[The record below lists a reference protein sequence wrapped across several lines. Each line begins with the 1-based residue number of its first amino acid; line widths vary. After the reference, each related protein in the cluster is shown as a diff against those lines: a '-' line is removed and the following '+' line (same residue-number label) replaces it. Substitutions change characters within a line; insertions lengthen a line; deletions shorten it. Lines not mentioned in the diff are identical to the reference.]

1 MLHKVPGN
9 LSFGILLLAGWRV
22 FQNLRKGQNKANKEK
37 KILEREVMS
46 GLSSP
51 SFLKEEYPEGEN
63 TFLDENALNSPTTF
77 TPRSGG
83 KSNRESSKKLY
94 ALLGELRQAVEQ
106 DGGFPICAIVN
117 GDLDRSLLRF
127 LVDADFAVEQARKNI
142 SSMKK
147 WREDN
152 DVDNILR
159 WILPEKKLE
168 NLRRCMPSSY
178 HGFDK
183 KGHPIHLEQTGYFNW
198 EILKHCS
205 ADDLVKMH
213 ILFMEYQ
220 SRVLFPRASAEKG
233 YTVDSMANIV
243 DLRGLNI
250 RVLSNLHALNIFK
263 EVQKIDQKNYPGMLA
278 VTYIVNAN
286 WVFRAVWNV
295 LKAVFP
301 AKDHKKMR
309 MVPPGAKGLKMLRE
323 VIPEKHI
330 PAILGGNCECK
341 IGCVSGPAGSGSEE
355 SDNQAKMMKDLKE
368 IRTLFSHSNDSRTDR
383 CIHKSIRIWSIDPD
397 RKLMLEYTES
407 QTSIMTEEGDNNH
420 CKETKGSSEVD
431 LMTVLPKY
439 HPPPSSG
446 SKASP
451 PSGAYLVLPEEVLR
465 GGAVSNNE

>member
-94 ALLGELRQAVEQ
+94 ALLGELRQAVEK

-213 ILFMEYQ
+213 ILFMEVRTWIRY
-220 SRVLFPRASAEKG
+220 SFFFPS
-233 YTVDSMANIV
+233 
-243 DLRGLNI
+243 
-250 RVLSNLHALNIFK
+250 
-263 EVQKIDQKNYPGMLA
+263 
-278 VTYIVNAN
+278 
-286 WVFRAVWNV
+286 
-295 LKAVFP
+295 
-301 AKDHKKMR
+301 
-309 MVPPGAKGLKMLRE
+309 
-323 VIPEKHI
+323 
-330 PAILGGNCECK
+330 
-341 IGCVSGPAGSGSEE
+341 
-355 SDNQAKMMKDLKE
+355 
-368 IRTLFSHSNDSRTDR
+368 FS
-383 CIHKSIRIWSIDPD
+383 C
-397 RKLMLEYTES
+397 M
-407 QTSIMTEEGDNNH
+407 
-420 CKETKGSSEVD
+420 
-431 LMTVLPKY
+431 
-439 HPPPSSG
+439 HPPYPH
-446 SKASP
+446 
-451 PSGAYLVLPEEVLR
+451 LT
-465 GGAVSNNE
+465 

>member
-1 MLHKVPGN
+1 MLNKIPGN
-9 LSFGILLLAGWRV
+9 LSVGILLLAGWRV
-22 FQNLRKGQNKANKEK
+22 FQNLRRGQSKVNKEK
-37 KILEREVMS
+37 AILEREVMS
-46 GLSSP
+46 GFSSP
-51 SFLKEEYPEGEN
+51 SFLKEDCPEGSSQH
-63 TFLDENALNSPTTF
+63 LDENTLNSPATF
-77 TPRSGG
+77 TARSGNSSSSSG
-83 KSNRESSKKLY
+83 NNHSKKLY
-94 ALLGELRQAVEQ
+94 ALLGQLKQAVDS

-117 GDLDRSLLRF
+117 GDLERSLLRF
-127 LVDADFAVEQARKNI
+127 LVDADFVVDRARENI
-142 SSMKK
+142 AQMKK
-147 WREDN
+147 WREEN

-159 WILPEKKLE
+159 WILPEEKLE
-168 NLRRCMPSSY
+168 HLRRCMPSSY

-263 EVQKIDQKNYPGMLA
+263 EVQRIDQKNYPGMLS

-301 AKDHKKMR
+301 ARDHKKMK
-309 MVPPGAKGLKMLRE
+309 MIPPGAKGLKMLKE
-323 VIPEKHI
+323 VIPERHI
-330 PAILGGNCECK
+330 PRILGGDCDCEF
-341 IGCVSGPAGSGSEE
+341 GCVSGPAGSGSKE

-368 IRTLFSHSNDSRTDR
+368 IRRLFSANNLSNDSRTEKR
-383 CIHKSIRIWSIDPD
+383 IQKSIRIWSIDPE
-397 RKLMLEYTES
+397 RNIMLEYTES
-407 QTSIMTEEGDNNH
+407 QTSIIKEGEEEAN
-420 CKETKGSSEVD
+420 EEEA
-431 LMTVLPKY
+431 LPKY
-439 HPPPSSG
+439 YPPATNG
-446 SKASP
+446 SKATP

-465 GGAVSNNE
+465 GGAD